1 MDTQKA
7 ADELMV
13 IRQLMERPIRY
24 STMSGLSGIWAGL
37 VALGGLA
44 VDDWICGRHGPRTA
58 MWINLA
64 VWAGVLLLAA
74 GGVLVLT
81 HIRERRQGMPA
92 WSNVKKR
99 IAMTILPC
107 LAGGVGLTLVII
119 RIWYTHEGPNEWGL
133 IPAIWM
139 CFYGV
144 ALWQLGEFSPVE
156 VRVLGAAFIL
166 GGLVSAGW
174 LQVQPYWALGLSF
187 GALHILYGIVV
198 WIRYGG

>member
-7 ADELMV
+7 ADELKV

-37 VALGGLA
+37 VALAGLA
-44 VDDWICGRHGPRTA
+44 GDDWVCDHYDRVTA

-64 VWAGVLLLAA
+64 IWAGVLLLAA
-74 GGVLVLT
+74 GGVLLLT
-81 HIRERRQGMPA
+81 HIREKRQGMPA
-92 WSNVKKR
+92 WSSVKKR
-99 IAMTILPC
+99 IALTILPC

-119 RIWYTHEGPNEWGL
+119 RLWYTQEGPNEWGL

-139 CFYGV
+139 CFYGA
-144 ALWQLGEFSPVE
+144 ALWQLGEFSPAE

-166 GGLVSAGW
+166 AGLASAAY
-174 LQVQPYWALGLSF
+174 LQLEPYWALGLTF
-187 GALHILYGIVV
+187 GAMHIIYGVVV